1 VPKNFKLLAVPM
13 FGASRE
19 QCFARGVRATR
30 PQRCMCTR
38 QRYEHACACRCRAS
52 AADAAALRGA
62 AELFQNERY
71 GNIIGSVPQC
81 LSRFHIN
88 LQSDDS
94 GSDAKK

>member
-1 VPKNFKLLAVPM
+1 MN
-13 FGASRE
+13 
-19 QCFARGVRATR
+19 
-30 PQRCMCTR
+30 
-38 QRYEHACACRCRAS
+38 HACACRCRAS
-52 AADAAALRGA
+52 AADAAAPRGA
-62 AELFQNERY
+62 TRTRAELFQNERY